1 MPLWQWILDGVLLA
15 LVFLF
20 CYGLALVLRRRM
32 LARNGGTFELSH
44 RARSDRT
51 GRGWVLGIGRYDGD
65 RLEWF
70 RIFSLSP
77 RPRRVWDR
85 NRVDYNGRREAEG
98 SEHLALYTDH
108 VIITL
113 ESAQGD
119 IELAMSSRSLL
130 GFQAWL
136 EAKPPGTDWDKH
148 RQR

>member
-15 LVFLF
+15 LVILFL
-20 CYGLALVLRRRM
+20 YGVALVVRRRM
-32 LARNGGTFELSH
+32 LARNGATFELSH

-51 GRGWVLGIGRYDGD
+51 GRGWVLGIGRYAGD

-85 NRVDYNGRREAEG
+85 NRVEYAGRRESEG

-108 VIITL
+108 VIVTL
-113 ESAQGD
+113 DSSQGV
-119 IELAMSSRSLL
+119 IELAMSPESLM
-130 GFQAWL
+130 GFQAWV

-148 RQR
+148 RRL